1 MELAL
6 IRGLRVSWRAACLGV
21 LMITLTAAAAQ
32 GQERIPVKV
41 GNRSGQ
47 DMFVVIYDHVCPRE
61 AYRGLLQGGGL
72 VQREYCTAGN
82 HRASISIQVPG
93 SSRMHFNNVRANKII
108 WLRLTRHGV
117 QQGR

>member
-6 IRGLRVSWRAACLGV
+6 IRDLRIAWCAACLGV
-21 LMITLTAAAAQ
+21 LLIALSSATAH
-32 GQERIPVKV
+32 GQERIPIKV

-47 DMFVVIYDHVCPRE
+47 DMFIVIYDHICPRE

-72 VQREYCTAGN
+72 VQREYCTGAN
-82 HRASISIQVPG
+82 HRASLSVQVPG
-93 SSRMHFNNVRANKII
+93 SRRMSFNGVRANKVI
-108 WLRLTRHGV
+108 WLRLTRQGV